1 MILTFS
7 KLESKLRNKIC
18 VCMDMNLNKLW
29 EMVDRNAWRAAV
41 HGVAKSQT
49 WLGNWTTTMRTEAL
63 IVFLEKLLG
72 LYRDHCQQTQQKCV
86 SVWTFKDLLGS

>member
-1 MILTFS
+1 MILRFS

-18 VCMDMNLNKLW
+18 VSQNKLW
-29 EMVDRNAWRAAV
+29 ETVDRNAWRAAV

-49 WLGNWTTTMRTEAL
+49 RLGNWTTTMRTEAL

-86 SVWTFKDLLGS
+86 SVWTFKDLLGN